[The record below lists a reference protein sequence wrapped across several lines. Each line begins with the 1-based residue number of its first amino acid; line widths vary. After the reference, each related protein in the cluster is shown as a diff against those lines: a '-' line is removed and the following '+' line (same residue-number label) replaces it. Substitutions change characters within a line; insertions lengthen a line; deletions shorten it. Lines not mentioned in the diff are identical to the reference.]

1 MTAVR
6 KRSACVVRSLATM
19 IPPHDVRTLDSKRA
33 LNRDTPVSIQDV
45 SMLAVNPWTSTTGGP
60 APRST

>member
-1 MTAVR
+1 
-6 KRSACVVRSLATM
+6 
-19 IPPHDVRTLDSKRA
+19 VRTLDPERA